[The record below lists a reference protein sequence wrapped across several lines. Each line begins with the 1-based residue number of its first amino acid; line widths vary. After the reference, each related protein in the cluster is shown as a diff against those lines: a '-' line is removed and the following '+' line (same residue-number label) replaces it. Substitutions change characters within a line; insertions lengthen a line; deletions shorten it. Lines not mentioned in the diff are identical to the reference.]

1 MSEMT
6 TKIKRILALVGAVL
20 LALMYVSTLIFAITD
35 NPNTMSFFKA
45 SVALT
50 ILVPVL
56 IYAYQLVFRVL
67 KSLAEKNMPDG
78 DDK

>member
-67 KSLAEKNMPDG
+67 KSLAEKNTPDG